1 MCLMLLVRST
11 AIAPL
16 QKVRK
21 EQKHLHFKRNAKGQP
36 LMRFRMEK
44 LLGQIEKGG

>member
-1 MCLMLLVRST
+1 MLTPPLVLVC
-11 AIAPL
+11 P
-16 QKVRK
+16 QKARK